1 MIRVEQIDL
10 AAVAEPPSNPNSMPE
25 GDYRR
30 LVRNI
35 KDEGFLQPI
44 LVRKL
49 DPDGEMYELI
59 DGVHRTRAARDVGI
73 DEVPAVVL
81 PQDCPDSRVRLLQI
95 SMNRLRGQL
104 DLTAVSETL
113 LDLTADGL
121 DLSLSGYSEGEITA
135 MLDSAIPVD
144 PNDLA
149 GDASF
154 EPDGDEDKPEKVTPF
169 ELKIEL
175 DSADE
180 LREVKRL
187 LKKAGGRGKSMGEGL
202 RKVLGLT

>member
-1 MIRVEQIDL
+1 MLLWLHVAHPGA
-10 AAVAEPPSNPNSMPE
+10 AAVVLPA
-25 GDYRR
+25 R
-30 LVRNI
+30 LVRLFSERP
-35 KDEGFLQPI
+35 DRRRRRGPCGLLPELEGP
-44 LVRKL
+44 
-49 DPDGEMYELI
+49 
-59 DGVHRTRAARDVGI
+59 RAP
-73 DEVPAVVL
+73 VPAVVL